1 MKTWREI
8 DGWFDYLCQVAG
20 LGVEAQ
26 AFQATLIAQRA
37 LKPNEKLSDR
47 ASNTNNERTET

>member
-8 DGWFDYLCQVAG
+8 DGWFDYLCQAPG
-20 LGVEAQ
+20 LGIEAQ

-37 LKPNEKLSDR
+37 LKPNNAR
-47 ASNTNNERTET
+47 